1 MTLSRVNP
9 RTQIQTLAD
18 SVVTVVTDVLGRRG
32 WGSYVSADE
41 IPEPG
46 EIHLHHSRA
55 STALRGR
62 DVRLSL
68 GPRKRY
74 LMGSF
79 LAGSIPVRRR
89 VCDSEEQRSLSRL
102 S

>member
-18 SVVTVVTDVLGRRG
+18 SVVTVVTDVLGG
-32 WGSYVSADE
+32 EGAYVSADE

-62 DVRLSL
+62 DVQLSL